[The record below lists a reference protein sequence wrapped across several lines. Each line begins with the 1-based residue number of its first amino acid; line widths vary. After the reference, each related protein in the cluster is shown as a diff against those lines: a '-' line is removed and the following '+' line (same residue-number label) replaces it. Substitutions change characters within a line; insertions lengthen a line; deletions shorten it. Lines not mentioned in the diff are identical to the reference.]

1 MSKLTKTYDNDLL
14 LKDAGLI
21 ASSQAC
27 KVDGSAKIL
36 DIGSG
41 AMEGDVIIDVTAIEI
56 ASNTE
61 TYQIGVQVSS
71 DSAFASDY
79 YEVASL
85 ILGAAEII
93 PGDTDMETGRYAIR
107 FRNTIAENVTKRY
120 LRLYVTVVGDILT
133 GINFVAY
140 LAKK

>member
-1 MSKLTKTYDNDLL
+1 MSKVTKTYDNNLL

-27 KVDGSAKIL
+27 KVGGAAKIL

-41 AMEGDVIIDVTAIEI
+41 AMEGDVIIDVTACEI
-56 ASNTE
+56 ASNDE
-61 TYQIGVQVSS
+61 SYQIGVQVSS

-85 ILGAAEII
+85 SIGALEII
-93 PGDTDMETGRYAIR
+93 PGDIDMETGRYVIR

-120 LRLYVTVVGDILT
+120 LRLYVTVVGTIST

-140 LAKK
+140 LAKR